1 MTSCTVPLYP
11 HLTTGSTPAAS
22 IKHPLKLPARP
33 QQATLHTPK
42 SRRLLIPEITT
53 VAVPARNMTLPTTL
67 RLLRLLP
74 AITSTATL
82 QFALDEHLIFGTWM
96 DPSL

>member
-1 MTSCTVPLYP
+1 
-11 HLTTGSTPAAS
+11 
-22 IKHPLKLPARP
+22 
-33 QQATLHTPK
+33 
-42 SRRLLIPEITT
+42 
-53 VAVPARNMTLPTTL
+53 MTLPTTL